1 MGESK
6 RRKDSQGDSYGNPD
20 KDYLIKG
27 LPIVTKKQSE
37 QFIAI
42 TTQGAWYGIG
52 IMAFA
57 WVVIRFV
64 GPSLG
69 WWTLMDGPG

>member
-6 RRKDSQGDSYGNPD
+6 RRKDVQGESYGNPD
-20 KDYLIKG
+20 KDYLIPG
-27 LPIVTKKQSE
+27 LPITKKQSE
-37 QFIAI
+37 QFIEI
-42 TTQGAWYGIG
+42 TTKGAWYGIG
-52 IMAFA
+52 IMAFS

>member
-6 RRKDSQGDSYGNPD
+6 RRQDQLGESYGNPD

-27 LPIVTKKQSE
+27 LPLTKKQSE
-37 QFIAI
+37 QFIAV
-42 TTQGAWYGIG
+42 TTQGAWYGI
-52 IMAFA
+52 FA
-57 WVVIRFV
+57 LVVVWIIIRFI

-69 WWTLMDGPG
+69 WWTLMDG

>member
-6 RRKDSQGDSYGNPD
+6 RRKDALGEDYGS
-20 KDYLIKG
+20 KGEEYLIKG
-27 LPIVTKKQSE
+27 LPLTKKQSE
-37 QFIAI
+37 QFITL

-69 WWTLMDGPG
+69 WWKLAG

>member
-6 RRKDSQGDSYGNPD
+6 RRQDQLGESYGNPD

-27 LPIVTKKQSE
+27 LPLTKKQSE
-37 QFIAI
+37 QFIAV
-42 TTQGAWYGIG
+42 TTQGAWYGI
-52 IMAFA
+52 FA
-57 WVVIRFV
+57 LVVIWIIIRFI

-69 WWTLMDGPG
+69 WWTLMDG

>member
-6 RRKDSQGDSYGNPD
+6 RRQDQLGDKYGNPE

-27 LPIVTKKQSE
+27 LPITKQQSE
-37 QFIAI
+37 RFIAI
-42 TTQGAWYGIG
+42 TTQGAWYGI
-52 IMAFA
+52 FA
-57 WVVIRFV
+57 LVVIWIVVRFI

-69 WWTLMDGPG
+69 WWTLVDGPG

>member
-6 RRKDSQGDSYGNPD
+6 RRKDTQGDSYGNPD
-20 KDYLIKG
+20 QDYLIKG
-27 LPIVTKKQSE
+27 LPITKKQSE
-37 QFIAI
+37 QFITI

-52 IMAFA
+52 ILAFA

-69 WWTLMDGPG
+69 WWTLMDG

>member
-6 RRKDSQGDSYGNPD
+6 RRKETQGESYGNPD

-27 LPIVTKKQSE
+27 LPVITKKQSE
-37 QFIAI
+37 QFIEL
-42 TTQGAWYGIG
+42 TTKGAWYGIG

-69 WWTLMDGPG
+69 WWTLMDG

>member
-6 RRKDSQGDSYGNPD
+6 RRKDVQGDSYGNPD
-20 KDYLIKG
+20 QDYLIKG
-27 LPIVTKKQSE
+27 LPITKKQSE

-42 TTQGAWYGIG
+42 TTQGAWYGI
-52 IMAFA
+52 FA
-57 WVVIRFV
+57 LVFVWVIIRFI

-69 WWTLMDGPG
+69 WWTLMD